1 MNIGRAIKL
10 CRNQRGINQ
19 SELAEDSHLSTSYI
33 SLLERGER
41 EDPSLSILESI
52 ASALEIPI
60 SVLLFLAADED
71 ELNGL
76 DKEIIEKLSTAAIQL
91 MRKKA

>member
-10 CRNQRGINQ
+10 CRNQRGLNQ
-19 SELAEDSHLSTSYI
+19 SELADAAGGLSTSYV

-41 EDPSLSILESI
+41 EDPSLSTLESI
-52 ASALEIPI
+52 ANALEIPL
-60 SVLLFLAADED
+60 SVLLFLAADDD

-76 DKEIIEKLSTAAIQL
+76 DREIVEKLSTAAIQL
-91 MRKKA
+91 MRK